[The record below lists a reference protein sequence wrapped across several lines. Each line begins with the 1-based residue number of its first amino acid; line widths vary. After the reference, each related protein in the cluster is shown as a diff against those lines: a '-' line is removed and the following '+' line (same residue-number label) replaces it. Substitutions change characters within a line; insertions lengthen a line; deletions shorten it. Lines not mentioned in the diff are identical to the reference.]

1 MEPLMHWDILDENRI
16 GILRDIVR
24 NVDIGEYYL
33 AGGTALSLQMGLRDS
48 VDFDFFVP
56 GAFDAAA
63 LPRQIEAIFPG
74 REVVAHEVNSNTCNM
89 TVDDVRVSFLGYPYG
104 MLEPYVTTA
113 EMPGLNM
120 ARVRDIAEM
129 KLAAIGGRGAKKDFF
144 DLYQV
149 LTRTDI
155 TMEELTEG
163 LYEKFGEN
171 DFSYIGMGLN
181 YFDDA
186 DPEKLASSHV
196 PYDWNG
202 IKEYF
207 TDIQD
212 EIMQHLSDGSLSSG
226 GDVA

>member
-1 MEPLMHWDILDENRI
+1 MEPLIHWDILDENRI
-16 GILRDIVR
+16 GILHDIVQ

-33 AGGTALSLQMGLRDS
+33 AGGTALSLQMGLRNS
-48 VDFDFFVP
+48 IDFDFFVP
-56 GAFDAAA
+56 GAFDTAA
-63 LPRQIEAIFPG
+63 LLRQIEAIFPD

-89 TVDDVRVSFLGYPYG
+89 TVDDIRVSFLGYPYG

-120 ARVRDIAEM
+120 AGVMDIAEM
-129 KLAAIGGRGAKKDFF
+129 KLTAIGGRGAKKDFF

-149 LTRTDI
+149 LTKTDI
-155 TMEELTEG
+155 TIEELTDG

-186 DPEKLASSHV
+186 DLEELPLSHV
-196 PYDWNG
+196 PYDWNE

-212 EIMQHLSDGSLSSG
+212 EVMEHISDGILFRIIL
-226 GDVA
+226 